1 MEAPETKT
9 ARADVWKRGLVMLA
23 FIILLGIGQGLMQ
36 LLAVVQFLW
45 LLFNNQPN
53 RLLVGF
59 RRSLAEW
66 LAQTGRF
73 LCCDTEE
80 KPFPWKAWPN
90 TE

>member
-1 MEAPETKT
+1 MEAPETQT

-53 RLLVGF
+53 QFLVGF
-59 RRSLAEW
+59 GSSLAEW

-73 LCCDTEE
+73 LCCATQE
-80 KPFPWKAWPN
+80 KPFPWKPWPN